1 MISCLELSLLHGR
14 NIHVAAVSVIRFENN
29 RNPIETAAHYDATM
43 RLATIT
49 NWAYGATLLLT
60 FASGATMLLAS
71 NVQDR
76 ERAAV
81 AQREELDQAS
91 AKIASEVSALSNKA
105 RQYIISGDPSHL
117 DIYRREASSLRSVE
131 ERVRGIEDI
140 GASQDELSALADA
153 MRQADLLE
161 GEQKEAIKARQQG
174 DADRARSI
182 LFGAEYDRQLDR
194 VAADVERFQYRL
206 DQRTDSEVA
215 AAVDISKLWR
225 TVSEI
230 VLGITGFLFLCVL
243 YFVFK
248 RRVLRPVVRLSDI
261 VNRLAAQDYAVEPP
275 VYGDIDEIGDMA
287 QAIRVFRENG
297 LERQRLE
304 AERSADLAKRSLL
317 SRMTQ
322 RMQECETMHQLER
335 VIESFVP
342 KIAPS
347 LAGRLYLFD
356 GGQNLLLEA
365 CSWLAPVHSI
375 AEFSPMACWALQ
387 RGELHRPKG
396 HSTDVSCDHVDVT
409 GATIDSVC
417 LPLIAQRAT
426 LGLLYLEPR
435 TDISESLSD
444 VVPETYLKMLA
455 ENVSLAVGNLRLRD
469 TLRAMAMVDPL
480 TGLANRR
487 QLETV
492 LDSRLME
499 ANRTNQSISCIMFD
513 VDHFKRFNDQ
523 FGHDA
528 GDTVLRAV
536 GDLLKQSARDT
547 DAFRYGGEEFLLL
560 MPNMGIEQAA
570 RRAEEIRLK
579 IGGLQIEHAGR
590 ELGAITA
597 SFGVATAPE
606 HCAFTKLIR
615 TADAALLLAKEA
627 GRNRVLQTE
636 ARQARPSS
644 PTRAAE
650 HLIVAPTSS

>member
-1 MISCLELSLLHGR
+1 
-14 NIHVAAVSVIRFENN
+14 
-29 RNPIETAAHYDATM
+29 M

-60 FASGATMLLAS
+60 FTSGATMLLAS
-71 NVQDR
+71 SVQDR

-91 AKIASEVSALSNKA
+91 AKIASEVNALSNKA
-105 RQYIISGDPSHL
+105 RQYIISGEPPHL
-117 DIYRREASSLRSVE
+117 AIYRREASSLRSVE
-131 ERVRGIEDI
+131 ERVRGIGDI
-140 GASQDELSALADA
+140 GANQDELSALADA

-161 GEQKEAIKARQQG
+161 DEQKEAIKARQQG

-194 VAADVERFQYRL
+194 VAADVEHFQYRL

-230 VLGITGFLFLCVL
+230 FLGITGFLFLCVL

-275 VYGDIDEIGDMA
+275 VYDDIDEIGDMA

-356 GGQNLLLEA
+356 GAQNLLLEA

-396 HSTDVSCDHVDVT
+396 HSTDVSCDHLDVT

-435 TDISESLSD
+435 TDISVSSSD

-499 ANRTNQSISCIMFD
+499 ANRTNKSISCIMFD
-513 VDHFKRFNDQ
+513 IDHFKRFNDQ

-570 RRAEEIRLK
+570 QRAEEIRLK
-579 IGGLQIEHAGR
+579 IGGLQIEHAGH

-606 HCAFTKLIR
+606 HCTFTKLIR